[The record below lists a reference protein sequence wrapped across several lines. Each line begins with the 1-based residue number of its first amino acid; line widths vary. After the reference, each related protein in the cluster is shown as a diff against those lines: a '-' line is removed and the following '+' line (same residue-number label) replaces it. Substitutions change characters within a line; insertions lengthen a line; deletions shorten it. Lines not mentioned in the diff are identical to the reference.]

1 MGFNRTLVMLTVGLG
16 ALSGF
21 ASAAQAQYGG
31 SSRTGE
37 YDKGGTFFGQ
47 EARGKW
53 LIGIKGAK
61 VQNAA
66 ADFDDSDN
74 VGVLLGYEFRRPVGF
89 DGKAALEVE
98 WLGSTSDGDIG
109 IDSDFGT
116 VGTWDATIVNVF
128 FAYRTPGVVYFKA
141 KVGGVYSDVTAKVGG
156 AEVSNDEVGLGFGAG
171 LGVKIGDVGRLELE
185 YTGSTGDNDIE
196 QLSLGGL
203 LAF

>member
-1 MGFNRTLVMLTVGLG
+1 MGFDKKLVMLAVGAGSLAAFAG
-16 ALSGF
+16 A
-21 ASAAQAQYGG
+21 AHAQYGG
-31 SSRTGE
+31 SNRTGE

-53 LIGIKGAK
+53 LIGAKYAK
-61 VQNAA
+61 VQNGE
-66 ADFDDSDN
+66 ADFKDADN
-74 VGVLLGYEFRRPVGF
+74 AGILLGYEFRRPVGF
-89 DGKAALEVE
+89 DGSAAIEVE
-98 WLGSTSDGDIG
+98 WLGSVSDGDIG
-109 IDSDFGT
+109 LDSDFGT
-116 VGTWDATIVNVF
+116 TGTWDGNIVNVF

-156 AEVSNDEVGLGFGAG
+156 GEISNDEVGLGFGAG